1 MLETILTVY
10 ETVWYSWSC
19 VYFLC

>member
-1 MLETILTVY
+1 MLEPILTVY